1 MTIQQMEY
9 LVALDK
15 HRQFVKA
22 ADACGVTQSTL
33 SMMVKKLEEELDT
46 IIFDRDTQ
54 PIRPKHTQG

>member
-46 IIFDRDTQ
+46 IIF
-54 PIRPKHTQG
+54 